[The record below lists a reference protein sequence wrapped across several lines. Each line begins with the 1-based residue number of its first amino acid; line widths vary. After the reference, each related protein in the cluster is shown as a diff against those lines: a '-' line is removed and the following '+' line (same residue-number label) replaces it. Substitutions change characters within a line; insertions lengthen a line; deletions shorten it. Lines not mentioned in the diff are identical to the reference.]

1 MSPHLQAKNVFEIL
15 PHCEPTFPSYLEAS
29 ERDCRETAEITAI
42 NTNGL
47 KQRSKTVTII
57 HLLPSPLPYSR
68 DNHFLVSVTGPRGQD
83 TQAQHSGCLVLLLSL
98 L

>member
-1 MSPHLQAKNVFEIL
+1 MSPRPQAKNVFEIL

-29 ERDCRETAEITAI
+29 ERLWETAEITAI

-47 KQRSKTVTII
+47 KQRSKAVTII
-57 HLLPSPLPYSR
+57 HLLSSPLPYSR
-68 DNHFLVSVTGPRGQD
+68 DNHLLVSVTGPRGQG